1 MGNIVAADTVTL
13 NNVAISGFSTIR
25 SVQENM
31 VIINAAGT
39 GPVTHDYSRASV
51 FYHVAPTSNFTVNL
65 INYPTT
71 ANIASVVTLVLQQG
85 TSAKYASA
93 ITING
98 QSATI
103 KNYNGGTPTVR
114 ANKTDLQSIT
124 IFNANGTYNV
134 IGQTSTF
141 G

>member
-1 MGNIVAADTVTL
+1 MGNIVAAENVTL
-13 NNVAISGFSTIR
+13 NNIAVSGFSTIR

-31 VIINAAGT
+31 VIINAAT
-39 GPVTHDYSRASV
+39 GSVVHDYSRASV
-51 FYHVAPTSNFTVNL
+51 FYHIAPAANFTVSL
-65 INYPTT
+65 TNYPTA
-71 ANIASVVTLVLQQG
+71 ANIASVVTLILQQG

-98 QSATI
+98 QSTTI